1 LHAAK
6 RKALKQVRSAEI
18 LEVGGYYGWVMFIK
32 PGWFAGRRQT
42 PLCGLGCWDAQGAA
56 LRTQPT

>member
-1 LHAAK
+1 MPQSEKPSSRFDRRKLLKSAATT
-6 RKALKQVRSAEI
+6 A
-18 LEVGGYYGWVMFIK
+18 GVMFIK